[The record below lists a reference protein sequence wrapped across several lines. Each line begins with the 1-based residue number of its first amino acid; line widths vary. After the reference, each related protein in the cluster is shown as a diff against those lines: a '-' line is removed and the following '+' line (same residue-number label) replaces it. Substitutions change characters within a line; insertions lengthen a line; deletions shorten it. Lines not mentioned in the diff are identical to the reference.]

1 MNLLPASAPALA
13 IALTLCLPTAL
24 SAAEPVQPPAE
35 ADSDAATEPSFRAG
49 HPVGSFLLRPE
60 LAVGLLYDSNIFA
73 TRSDE
78 VDDIVTLFTPSVT
91 LVSDWE
97 QHRLQARTGATLARY
112 QDNEDEDYEDYWA
125 ELEGRYDISEASNVF
140 GGVGYTAGHED
151 RGSPDETLVG
161 DEPTTFDSRHAHAG
175 VAHRFGAFN
184 LRLGGTFEALDYDSV
199 GPLNND
205 DRDRD
210 LLGLGA
216 RLGYEFHPDYEAYVQ
231 LIRDIRS
238 YQDRVDD
245 FGFQRDSDGE
255 RIAVGFKGKF
265 TNRLQGGAHVGWIRQ
280 DYDDDRFNDLS
291 TPDFSGALSFRAT
304 PRTTVSAAVDR
315 TLEETTLPGASGY
328 LYTEASLNAVHR
340 LDSRTRFSAGISAG
354 KADYRDIDRE
364 DKLYSA
370 SASLRYHLTPRLYLD
385 AGYRVITRDSNTRL
399 EVNNPANLQEI
410 DDYSRQQ
417 FFLTLGTLLYP
428 IEGMPERFPASPDRL
443 TLAGS
448 SWGGFYAGA
457 RIGHGVHALRTDGVR
472 GNNSIQ
478 RAEFS
483 DEALSAGAFA
493 GYGLDLGRW
502 YLGLELEGD
511 GTGGDIFHRKAKP
524 QSRTLDLEVDAS
536 PGLAL
541 RGGYRL
547 AGGPL
552 FYGRFGAVRTDFKTF
567 YTLNNAPQN
576 AVSRTF
582 EQTGLRYGLGADIPA
597 GKHLFVRLEY
607 VYTRHED
614 FTVDVITDENEF
626 DPRSSFFNLGLGWRL
641 GGGGPA
647 APQPAPKAPGGLY
660 AGAQIGHGALNS
672 HLTGTHTDGGSNP
685 GSFDFTGDFG
695 DNNGFTGGIFAGLG
709 HDWNRWHLGLE
720 AELEAS
726 NADWKQE
733 RDPNGRSFGVEKS
746 STYGLALRGGY
757 RLDGGTLLYVR
768 GGRVRT
774 RFTTEWTKGG
784 NRDNDIDRDDS
795 VSGTRIGIGADIPV
809 THSLFLRLDYSHT
822 DYEDYG
828 FTTSHA
834 SADSM
839 NFDTSE
845 ALFRLGLGARF

>member
-1 MNLLPASAPALA
+1 MNRLPASVPALS
-13 IALTLCLPTAL
+13 IALALGLPAAPF
-24 SAAEPVQPPAE
+24 AAEPVQPPAE
-35 ADSDAATEPSFRAG
+35 TDSDPATESTYRAG

-60 LAVGLLYDSNIFA
+60 LAAGLLYDSNIFA

-78 VDDIVTLFTPSVT
+78 VDDIVTLFTPAVT

-97 QHRLQARTGATLARY
+97 RHRLQARTGATLARY
-112 QDNEDEDYEDYWA
+112 RDNEDEDYEDYWA

-175 VAHRFGAFN
+175 VAHKFGEFN

-210 LLGLGA
+210 LIGLGA

-238 YQDRVDD
+238 YNDPVDD
-245 FGFQRDSDGE
+245 FGYQRDSDGE
-255 RIAVGFKGKF
+255 RIALGFKGRF
-265 TNRLQGGAHVGWIRQ
+265 TNRLQGGAYVGWIRQ
-280 DYDDDRFNDLS
+280 AWDDSRFNDLS
-291 TPDFSGALSFRAT
+291 APDFSGALSFRAT

-328 LYTEASLNAVHR
+328 LYTEASVNASHR
-340 LDSRTRFSAGISAG
+340 LDSRTRFSAGLSAG
-354 KADYRDIDRE
+354 EADYRDIGRKDM
-364 DKLYSA
+364 LYSA
-370 SASLRYHLTPRLYLD
+370 SAGLRYYLTPRLYLD

-428 IEGMPERFPASPDRL
+428 IEGMPEAFPASPDRL
-443 TLAGS
+443 AFAGPG
-448 SWGGFYAGA
+448 WGGLYAGA
-457 RIGHGVHALRTDGVR
+457 RIGQGAHLLRTEGVR
-472 GNNSIQ
+472 GNSIDHG
-478 RAEFS
+478 EFS
-483 DEALSAGAFA
+483 DEGLAAGAFA

-502 YLGLELEGD
+502 YLGLELEGED
-511 GTGGDIFHRKAKP
+511 TGGDIYHRKAKAD
-524 QSRTLDLEVDAS
+524 SRTQDLEVGETL
-536 PGLAL
+536 GLAL

-547 AGGPL
+547 AGGTL
-552 FYGRFGAVRTDFKTF
+552 FYARLGRVETDFKTF
-567 YTLNNAPQN
+567 YTLNNAPAN

-582 EQTGLRYGLGADIPA
+582 EQDGLRYGLGTDIPA
-597 GKHLFVRLEY
+597 GERLFVRLEY
-607 VYTRHED
+607 TYTRYD
-614 FTVDVITDENEF
+614 DYTVDVVSDQEDFN
-626 DPRSSFFNLGLGWRL
+626 PKSSFFNLGLGWHL
-641 GGGGPA
+641 GGSRSREPGPERVA
-647 APQPAPKAPGGLY
+647 LRGFY
-660 AGAQIGHGALNS
+660 AGGQLGHGALNS
-672 HLTGTHTDGGSNP
+672 HLTGSHIDSGSGP
-685 GSFDFTGDFG
+685 FAFTGDFG
-695 DNNGFTGGIFAGLG
+695 DNSGFTGGVFAGIG
-709 HDWNRWHLGLE
+709 NSWNRWYLGLE

-726 NADWKQE
+726 DADWKHI
-733 RDPNGRSFGVEKS
+733 RDPNGRNFDVARKNG
-746 STYGLALRGGY
+746 YGLGLRGGY
-757 RLDGGTLLYVR
+757 QLDNGTLLYVR
-768 GGRVRT
+768 AGRVRS
-774 RFTTEWTKGG
+774 RFATGWVKGG
-784 NRDNDIDRDDS
+784 NPDNDIDRDDT
-795 VSGTRIGIGADIPV
+795 VSGNRFGVGADIPA
-809 THSLFLRLDYSHT
+809 TRSLFLRLDYSHT

-828 FTTSHA
+828 FTTSHG
-834 SADSM
+834 SSDSM